1 MKTSGPGCSPLTT
14 WLVAIF
20 DTQFPPYI
28 RRDLKMDQQL
38 LELLKEE
45 AFSLGLLAIA
55 TPTYE
60 DIVKDNKEILTTPR
74 FLLE

>member
-1 MKTSGPGCSPLTT
+1 
-14 WLVAIF
+14 
-20 DTQFPPYI
+20 
-28 RRDLKMDQQL
+28 MDQQL